1 MCFEAVLPQGLF
13 CSPKMTP
20 RKNKLAFFRALIDF
34 VNFYHF
40 FIKKRG
46 SEASTFLKALCF
58 EAVLPQGLFCSPKW
72 HLEKITMYF
81 SDVVMIL
88 YFFVEFHWFSSP
100 EAPAWDLEL
109 GILFLGSWAWNL
121 GLGLGELGSWG
132 GGNRLAGTGET
143 CLGTDVCRF
152 IRTLCKNPSR

>member
-34 VNFYHF
+34 VNFYQC

-58 EAVLPQGLFCSPKW
+58 EAVLPQGLFCSPKMTPRKNK
-72 HLEKITMYF
+72 H
-81 SDVVMIL
+81 V
-88 YFFVEFHWFSSP
+88 FF
-100 EAPAWDLEL
+100 
-109 GILFLGSWAWNL
+109 
-121 GLGLGELGSWG
+121 
-132 GGNRLAGTGET
+132 
-143 CLGTDVCRF
+143 
-152 IRTLCKNPSR
+152 